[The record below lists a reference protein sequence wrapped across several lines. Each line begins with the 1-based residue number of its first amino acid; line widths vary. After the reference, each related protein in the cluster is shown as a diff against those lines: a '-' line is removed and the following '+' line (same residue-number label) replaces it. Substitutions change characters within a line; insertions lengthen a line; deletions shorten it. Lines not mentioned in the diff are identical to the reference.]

1 MSGAGR
7 DDYAIGLIR
16 IDDTAHGRADVEAL
30 RALLAQRGAPATA
43 PDEVGVFEVRV
54 RAASREQAL
63 QEVFDAIA
71 AAGADDHV
79 AFLEHPDVPRH
90 WRRRHVDGGE
100 VAD

>member
-1 MSGAGR
+1 VSGPGS
-7 DDYAIGLIR
+7 DDYAVGLIQVGDSAR
-16 IDDTAHGRADVEAL
+16 GRADVEAL

-90 WRRRHVDGGE
+90 WRRRNADGGE
-100 VAD
+100 APG